1 MVFNKRV
8 CVVGM
13 GYIGLP
19 CAILLAQNGC
29 KVYGYDIDDKKVQ
42 QIKDGEV
49 RLEGELQDIFEMDP
63 VQRNLEVISNLKS
76 ADIFIIAVP
85 TPIEPR
91 KKTADLTALRSAVTE
106 VANHLKEGDLLI
118 IESTVPPGTM
128 RNVVIPILERR
139 GINIS
144 QIFLAHCP
152 ERLLPGNIVY
162 EIVNNNRIIGGY
174 TIESANFAA
183 DLYRL
188 FVKGNINLTDD
199 ITAEMCKLMENTYRD
214 VNIALANELNDVCMA
229 FNIDVKTAIEL
240 ANLHPRVNLLSPGIG
255 VGGHCLPIDPWFIHE
270 VSPYNSTL
278 INAARHINDER
289 PGKVAA
295 QIRQYISGN
304 LSQKFLL
311 LGKTYKPETTDIR
324 ESPAMEIYRILKS
337 EGYYVSSYDSKI
349 DVEKDLFE
357 EMIDCTYV
365 FVLVQH
371 KKMMCEL
378 NECLYRFEIS
388 GRKKPEIVSF

>member
-1 MVFNKRV
+1 MFSKQV

-29 KVYGYDIDDKKVQ
+29 KVYGYDIDEKKAQ
-42 QIKDGEV
+42 CIKDREV
-49 RLEGELQDIFEMDP
+49 KLESELQDIFETEQ
-63 VQRNLEVISNLKS
+63 VQRNFEIISNLKET
-76 ADIFIIAVP
+76 DIFIIAVP

-91 KKTADLTALRSAVTE
+91 KKTADLTALKNAVSE
-106 VANHLKEGDLLI
+106 VAGYVKEGNLLI

-128 RNVVIPILERR
+128 RNIVIPILESHGLDMTRL
-139 GINIS
+139 
-144 QIFLAHCP
+144 FLAHCP

-174 TIESANFAA
+174 TKESAKFAA
-183 DLYRL
+183 ELYRL

-214 VNIALANELNDVCMA
+214 VNIALANELNDVCKT
-229 FNIDVKTAIEL
+229 FNINVKRAIEL

-278 INAARHINDER
+278 INTARHINDER
-289 PGKVAA
+289 PGKIAA
-295 QIRQYISGN
+295 QIRQYVSGN
-304 LSQKFLL
+304 LLQKFLL
-311 LGKTYKPETTDIR
+311 LGKTYKPETTDVR
-324 ESPAMEIYRILKS
+324 ESPAMEIYGILKS
-337 EGYYVSSYDSKI
+337 EGYYVSSYDSEI
-349 DVEKDLFE
+349 DVEKDLYE
-357 EMIDCTYV
+357 EMDDCTYV
-365 FVLVQH
+365 FILVQH
-371 KKMMCEL
+371 RKMMSEL
-378 NECLYRFEIS
+378 DECLNRFKSS
-388 GRKKPEIVSF
+388 GRKKPEIITF